1 MRALFLTAG
10 ACLACFSVSLGA
22 APAFARAPAQ
32 PKKPVAA
39 VAPNISAA
47 VIPDVDFPSFT
58 ADAAPSRSITVA
70 KDKSTAFRLTGSAG
84 QIVVAQPDIAEIVAN
99 TDRSLYIRGKT
110 LGATNIL
117 VYDTAKRLVE
127 VIDVKVGHDLSGIQA
142 DMSAALPGEPIK
154 VSNLAG
160 GLMLSGEVSTSSVA
174 ARAKTIAERYAPGGV
189 SSTLT
194 VEAAQQVMLEV
205 RILEASRDSLK
216 DFGVN
221 LAVANNSGVVFG
233 SGLGLV
239 GNNPA
244 QGTLAISTNVGPT
257 TIDVTL
263 RALEEKGIIRTLAR
277 PNLAAISGEEATF
290 LAGGEFPYP
299 VPAGVGEV
307 TIEFK
312 PFGVNLKFTPTVQD
326 SGLIRLKV
334 APEVSALDPTNALKI
349 GDYELPALTVRRA
362 STTIELRN
370 GESFAIAGM
379 FQQDYVNA
387 VRQLP
392 WLGDIPVL
400 GTLFKSGRWKRS
412 ETELL
417 ILVTPRLTTAAES
430 RTLTPN
436 PMIAGSEPS
445 AIDVIFQSMVMDKP
459 LTTPV
464 GATPPELPTPY

>member
-1 MRALFLTAG
+1 MRALFLSAG
-10 ACLACFSVSLGA
+10 LCLAFAA
-22 APAFARAPAQ
+22 APAFAQSPE
-32 PKKPVAA
+32 KKGAA
-39 VAPNISAA
+39 GVGPNIAA
-47 VIPDVDFPSFT
+47 GVVRDVDFPTFT

-70 KDKSTAFRLTGSAG
+70 KDKSTAFRLNGSAG

-117 VYDTAKRLVE
+117 VYDTSKRLVE
-127 VIDVKVGHDLSGIQA
+127 VIDVKVGHDLTGIQA
-142 DMSAALPGEPIK
+142 DMTAALPGEPIK

-160 GLMLSGEVSTSSVA
+160 GLMLTGQVSTSSVA

-221 LAVANNSGVVFG
+221 LSVANNSGIVFG
-233 SGLGLV
+233 SGLGLI

-244 QGTLAISTNVGPT
+244 QGALRVRTNVGT
-257 TIDVTL
+257 ASIDLTL
-263 RALEEKGIIRTLAR
+263 QALEEKGIIRTLAR

-334 APEVSALDPTNALKI
+334 APEVSALDPTNALRI
-349 GDYELPALTVRRA
+349 GTYELPALTVRRA
-362 STTIELRN
+362 STTIELRD

-400 GTLFKSGRWKRS
+400 GTLFKSGRWKKS

-417 ILVTPRLTTAAES
+417 ILVTPRLTTATGS
-430 RTLTPN
+430 RALTPD
-436 PMIAGSEPS
+436 PMIAGAEPS
-445 AIDVIFQSMVMDKP
+445 AIDVIFQSLVMDKP
-459 LTTPV
+459 MTSPV
-464 GATPPELPTPY
+464 GATPPGLPSVN

>member
-1 MRALFLTAG
+1 MT
-10 ACLACFSVSLGA
+10 
-22 APAFARAPAQ
+22 
-32 PKKPVAA
+32 
-39 VAPNISAA
+39 
-47 VIPDVDFPSFT
+47 
-58 ADAAPSRSITVA
+58 
-70 KDKSTAFRLTGSAG
+70 
-84 QIVVAQPDIAEIVAN
+84 
-99 TDRSLYIRGKT
+99 
-110 LGATNIL
+110 
-117 VYDTAKRLVE
+117 
-127 VIDVKVGHDLSGIQA
+127 
-142 DMSAALPGEPIK
+142 AALPGEPIK

-160 GLMLSGEVSTSSVA
+160 GLMLSGQVSTSSVA

-221 LAVANNSGVVFG
+221 LSVANNSGIVFG
-233 SGLGLV
+233 SGLGLI

-244 QGTLAISTNVGPT
+244 QGALRVQTNVGT
-257 TIDVTL
+257 ASIDLTL
-263 RALEEKGIIRTLAR
+263 QALEEKGIIRTLAR

-334 APEVSALDPTNALKI
+334 APEVSALDPTNALRI
-349 GDYELPALTVRRA
+349 GTYELPALTVRRA
-362 STTIELRN
+362 STTIELRD

-417 ILVTPRLTTAAES
+417 ILVTPRLTTANGS
-430 RTLTPN
+430 QSLSPN
-436 PMIAGSEPS
+436 PMIAGAEPT
-445 AIDVIFQSMVMDKP
+445 AIDVIFTGMVMDKP
-459 LTTPV
+459 MSAPV
-464 GATPPELPTPY
+464 GAPGLPASN